1 MSSTFLEN
9 LPNGDLVYENETYI
23 LEKNI
28 YEYRCADRGLLLPI
42 INEYTWSDGLRSFL
56 YLIGLL
62 YCFLGVAIIADIFM
76 GAIEKITSKT
86 RKVSFFSVLLNKF
99 NFRKILVKYFI
110 ITHSKLVYCLAGA
123 IFIEKVCQN
132 DTFY

>member
-1 MSSTFLEN
+1 MSSIFPEN
-9 LPNGDLVYENETYI
+9 LPNGDLVYDNETYI

-86 RKVSFFSVLLNKF
+86 RKVSFSL
-99 NFRKILVKYFI
+99 
-110 ITHSKLVYCLAGA
+110 
-123 IFIEKVCQN
+123 
-132 DTFY
+132 FY